1 MSYLPAS
8 LAAADPR
15 APRIPGWRPGG
26 CVVSSLGDDTGLAN
40 PIATLAAQV
49 NRFGA
54 GAPAGYQV
62 VTTPFELDAVNLS
75 PALALTATTIYQRR
89 ATDAYNQFHDAGSAQ
104 AIADANAG
112 LSAPVGFVSTRMAE
126 MISTISQFADSLGL
140 PPAAGAGLRSLID
153 PEHLPYAIGAL
164 ALAIWLVTR

>member
-8 LAAADPR
+8 LAAVDPR
-15 APRIPGWRPGG
+15 AIKVGRPGG
-26 CVVSSLGDDTGLAN
+26 CVVSSLGDDSGLAN
-40 PIATLAAQV
+40 PIRTLTAQV

-54 GAPAGYQV
+54 GAPAGYQF
-62 VTTPFELDAVNLS
+62 VTTPFDLDAVTLS
-75 PALALTATTIYQRR
+75 PDLALAATVIYQRR

-112 LSAPVGFVSTRMAE
+112 LTSPVGFVSTRMADV
-126 MISTISQFADSLGL
+126 ISTVGQFADALGL
-140 PPAAGAGLRSLID
+140 PQASGGLRSLVD
-153 PEHLPYAIGAL
+153 PDHLPYAIGAL